1 MVKIV
6 NKDPKK
12 QIKYV
17 IEKNNSPRKGIFPI
31 NANIEA
37 NVKKNSNIK
46 INAIGEKTIACQC
59 LFINDLECFIE

>member
-46 INAIGEKTIACQC
+46 IIAII
-59 LFINDLECFIE
+59 FIIS